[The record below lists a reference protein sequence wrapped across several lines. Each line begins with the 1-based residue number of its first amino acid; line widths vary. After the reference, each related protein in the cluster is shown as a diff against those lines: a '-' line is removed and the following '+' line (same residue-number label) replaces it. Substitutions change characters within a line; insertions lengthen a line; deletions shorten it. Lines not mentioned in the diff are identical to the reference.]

1 MSYIIIPGVSN
12 PLTENLDAGGFDIDD
27 ADTINTA
34 TINGASS
41 AGLTIGSNATQKVGF
56 HGVNPVIQAGVIN
69 ALSFGPLPPVYD
81 NVALDA
87 VFSNIETAVND
98 LITALQDLGLTA

>member
-1 MSYIIIPGVSN
+1 MSN

-27 ADTINTA
+27 ADTINTV
-34 TINGASS
+34 TINGASP

-56 HGVNPVIQAGVIN
+56 HGQTPVVQAGVIN
-69 ALSFGPLPPVYD
+69 SLSFGALPPTYD
-81 NVALDA
+81 NVLLDA
-87 VFSNIETAVND
+87 AFSNIETAVND